1 MMGYRYGGMMG
12 GFGMII
18 PLILIGLII
27 YAVIKLSQGS
37 NKNNRDYRYG
47 NDALDILKRRYANGE
62 ISEEEY
68 NQKRKMLRD

>member
-1 MMGYRYGGMMG
+1 
-12 GFGMII
+12 MII

-37 NKNNRDYRYG
+37 NKSKSNYRDG
-47 NDALDILKRRYANGE
+47 NDALDILRKRYANGE

-68 NQKRKMLRD
+68 NQKKKMLRD